1 MDRAREIEALERRMH
16 GTGRSAEEVRRRL
29 VIARRRAWLRWALG
43 SKRALDAGSAFL
55 LLVALSPLLAV
66 LLAACRGRLT
76 RQTRLGRWAE
86 PFEMVSFDFGPK
98 SVVGRLG
105 LHRLPVVVNILRG
118 ELSWIGPRALQAAEL
133 TAADRQQ
140 WRRWDLRP
148 GLLSL
153 WWIRT
158 RANNNYGTEWETDA
172 EYGQD
177 AGVWNDMG
185 IVARAIPAA
194 LYGSGAAITEDEIS
208 VLGLRMD
215 NLTMSEAVDW
225 IGQRIRTRETAA
237 IRFLNADCANRA
249 WSDGGYRDV
258 LNSAG
263 LTLADGIGLKLAGQI
278 LGRPVRQ
285 NVNGTDLFPK
295 LCARLAEGGHSLFL
309 LGAKPGVAELVA
321 AWAVENHKEIRIA
334 GVRDGYFS
342 AEQDEDVVRQISA
355 ASPDVL
361 LVAFGAPRQDVWIA
375 ARAGRLGAGVAMG
388 VGGLFDFYS
397 GRIPRA
403 PQWMRDMAVEWLY
416 RFWQEPG
423 RMWRR
428 YFVGNFVFLLRV
440 GLERLGRRPWEK

>member
-29 VIARRRAWLRWALG
+29 VIGRQRAWLRWTLG

-55 LLVALSPLLAV
+55 LLVGLSPLLAV
-66 LLAACRGRLT
+66 LLVSCGGRLT
-76 RQTRLGRWAE
+76 RQARLGRWAE
-86 PFEMVSFDFGPK
+86 PFEMVSFDFEPK
-98 SVVGRLG
+98 SVARRLG
-105 LHRLPVVVNILRG
+105 LHRLPVVVSILRG
-118 ELSWIGPRALQAAEL
+118 ELSWIGPRALEPAEL
-133 TAADRQQ
+133 TAADREQ

-158 RANNNYGTEWETDA
+158 RANNNYGTEWETDS

-225 IGQRIRTRETAA
+225 IGQRIRTRETAV

-249 WSDGGYRDV
+249 WNDDGYRDV

-321 AWAVENHKEIRIA
+321 AWAAENHKGIRIA

-342 AEQDEDVVRQISA
+342 PEQDEDVVRQISA

-416 RFWQEPG
+416 RFCQEPG